1 VVAATEE
8 VASPI
13 QLHKTTFVNN
23 LLDITT
29 RPHTL
34 YHQLQQDQRCYTYVV

>member
-1 VVAATEE
+1 VASEE
-8 VASPI
+8 VALPI
-13 QLHKTTFVNN
+13 QLHRTTVVNN

-34 YHQLQQDQRCYTYVV
+34 YHHLFGGCLPQWRFLQ